1 MGSSAKK
8 IWAEMIQT
16 KATQII
22 RCTEEIEELNGYIR
36 DDIEKE
42 EHREGERK

>member
-1 MGSSAKK
+1 MSSSARK
-8 IWAEMIQT
+8 IWAEMIQSE
-16 KATQII
+16 ATQII

-36 DDIEKE
+36 NDIEKE